1 MSMTSMNVLISE
13 ERYKKFRVKCLQE
26 GKAVKTVVSDL
37 IDIYIE
43 DEENGQEPKEKNPS
57 VEKPK
62 ED

>member
-1 MSMTSMNVLISE
+1 MGMTSMNVLISE

-26 GKAVKTVVSDL
+26 GKAVKTVVSNL

-43 DEENGQEPKEKNPS
+43 DEDEPKPKEENSS
-57 VEKPK
+57 VEKPE

>member
-43 DEENGQEPKEKNPS
+43 DENEPEPKEKNS
-57 VEKPK
+57 GVEKPE

>member
-13 ERYKKFRVKCLQE
+13 EKYKKFRVKCLQE
-26 GKAVKTVVSDL
+26 GKPVKKVISDL

-43 DEENGQEPKEKNPS
+43 DENEPEPKEKNPS
-57 VEKPK
+57 VEKSK

>member
-13 ERYKKFRVKCLQE
+13 EKYKNFRVKCLQA
-26 GKAVKTVVSDL
+26 GKPVKKVISEL

-43 DEENGQEPKEKNPS
+43 DEDEPEPKEKNSS
-57 VEKPK
+57 VEKSK

>member
-1 MSMTSMNVLISE
+1 MNMTSMNVLISE

-26 GKAVKTVVSDL
+26 GKAVKTVISEL

-43 DEENGQEPKEKNPS
+43 DENDEQEPKEKNPS
-57 VEKPK
+57 VEKSK

>member
-43 DEENGQEPKEKNPS
+43 DEDEPEPKEKNPS

>member
-43 DEENGQEPKEKNPS
+43 DENEPEPKEKNPG

>member
-1 MSMTSMNVLISE
+1 MGMTSMNVLISE

-26 GKAVKTVVSDL
+26 GKAVKTVVSEL

-43 DEENGQEPKEKNPS
+43 DENEPEPKEKNPG